1 MLFDICHILSGNY
14 GNLEYL
20 FRLYRKEIT
29 MSVDRIDSN
38 KGYTKDNIWI
48 VHKDVNL
55 IKQDYDIKYFI
66 SMCKAIANNNE

>member
-1 MLFDICHILSGNY
+1 
-14 GNLEYL
+14 
-20 FRLYRKEIT
+20 